1 MKKIFTLTLLLA
13 SVFCCAM
20 AQQNTD
26 RPGWTYNTPKA
37 GNNTYVYVVE
47 RGGGTT
53 VNEAIN
59 NALLKVLRTTMMRIG
74 AVVSWDEV
82 NSSLQQGT
90 DWGTVAM
97 KYNIPVNKVCEC
109 VEQKTEKGYRVAVL
123 CQVAK
128 SGNAYPDFDE
138 FTGCN
143 DVKTYSNSAALV
155 KSIFLPG
162 LGQMGK
168 RRSGSGIFTLMG
180 EVVLVGG
187 AVGSYYMANQELSV
201 IQDAQTSLNG
211 YKSAKE
217 NYNMWRTVN
226 IASLSAAAAL
236 YVWNLYRA
244 YTITPKF
251 KKDKNSL
258 SFYPTLMP
266 VEDELSAGVGLTL
279 NF

>member
-1 MKKIFTLTLLLA
+1 MKKIATIILILL
-13 SVFCCAM
+13 SVQCTTA
-20 AQQNTD
+20 QNTD

-74 AVVSWDEV
+74 AVVSWEEV
-82 NSSLQQGT
+82 NNSLQQGS

-128 SGNAYPDFDE
+128 NGAVYPEFDE

-143 DVKTYSNSAALV
+143 DVNTYSNSAALI
-155 KSIFLPG
+155 KSAFLPG

-168 RRSGSGIFTLMG
+168 RRGGSGFFTLMG
-180 EVVLVGG
+180 EVVFVGG
-187 AVGSYYMANQELSV
+187 AVGAYYMANQQLDIMRNFE
-201 IQDAQTSLNG
+201 TSFDD
-211 YKSAKE
+211 YQAAKTD
-217 NYNMWRTVN
+217 YNMWRTVN
-226 IASLSAAAAL
+226 IASLSAAGAL

-244 YTITPKF
+244 YTIKPKF
-251 KKDKNSL
+251 KKDKKSL
-258 SFYPTLMP
+258 SFYPTLLP
-266 VEDELSAGVGLTL
+266 TENELSAGVGFSL

>member
-1 MKKIFTLTLLLA
+1 MKRTISLIFLLA
-13 SVFCCAM
+13 AVSCAM
-20 AQQNTD
+20 AQNTD

-82 NSSLQQGT
+82 SNSLQNGG

-109 VEQKTEKGYRVAVL
+109 VEQKTDKGYRVAVL

-128 SGNAYPDFDE
+128 SGNVYPDFDE
-138 FTGCN
+138 FTGCT
-143 DVKTYSNSAALV
+143 DMKTYSNGAALL
-155 KSIFLPG
+155 KSVFLPG

-168 RRSGSGIFTLMG
+168 NRIEVGVLIMSGEAILLGVAGGTYLGAQSKLNNGVSPNNPKRWKSSYDACRSI
-180 EVVLVGG
+180 
-187 AVGSYYMANQELSV
+187 NLSC
-201 IQDAQTSLNG
+201 
-211 YKSAKE
+211 
-217 NYNMWRTVN
+217 
-226 IASLSAAAAL
+226 LSAAGLL
-236 YVWNLYRA
+236 YVYNLISA
-244 YTITPKF
+244 YTITPKY
-251 KKDKNSL
+251 KNSDL
-258 SFYPTLMP
+258 AFTPVIMPT
-266 VEDELSAGVGLTL
+266 EEGFASGLTL
-279 NF
+279 TFNF

>member
-1 MKKIFTLTLLLA
+1 MKRIFTLAILLA
-13 SVFCCAM
+13 AFCYAV
-20 AQQNTD
+20 AQQNTN

-82 NSSLQQGT
+82 SNSLQNGG

-128 SGNAYPDFDE
+128 SGAVYPEFDE
-138 FTGCN
+138 FTGCT
-143 DVKTYSNSAALV
+143 DVKTYSNGAALL
-155 KSIFLPG
+155 KSVFLPG

-168 RRSGSGIFTLMG
+168 NRIGSGVFTLLG
-180 EVVLVGG
+180 EVALVGG
-187 AVGSYYMANQELSV
+187 GVGAYYMANQQLTTMRNY
-201 IQDAQTSLNG
+201 QTSIPDFQT
-211 YKSAKE
+211 AKK

-226 IASLSAAAAL
+226 IASFSAAGAL

-244 YTITPKF
+244 YSIAPKF
-251 KKDKNSL
+251 KKDKNAL

-266 VEDELSAGVGLTL
+266 TEYELSAGVGLTL

>member
-1 MKKIFTLTLLLA
+1 MKRTISLIFLLA
-13 SVFCCAM
+13 AVSCAM
-20 AQQNTD
+20 AQNTD

-82 NSSLQQGT
+82 SNSLQNGG

-109 VEQKTEKGYRVAVL
+109 VEQKTDKGYRVAVL

-128 SGNAYPDFDE
+128 NGNVYPDFDE

-143 DVKTYSNSAALV
+143 DMNTYSDGAALV

-168 RRSGSGIFTLMG
+168 HRGGSGFFTLMG
-180 EVVLVGG
+180 EVVFVGG
-187 AVGSYYMANQELSV
+187 AFGSYYMANQQLDIMRDYE
-201 IQDAQTSLNG
+201 TSFT
-211 YKSAKE
+211 KFQRAKNE
-217 NYNMWRTVN
+217 YNMWRTVN
-226 IASLSAAAAL
+226 IATLSAAGAL

-244 YTITPKF
+244 YTIKPKF
-251 KKDKNSL
+251 KKDKKSL
-258 SFYPTLMP
+258 SLYPTLMP
-266 VEDELSAGVGLTL
+266 TEHELSAGVGVTL

>member
-1 MKKIFTLTLLLA
+1 MKRTVLLLLA
-13 SVFCCAM
+13 AGFACIA
-20 AQQNTD
+20 AAQNTE

-37 GNNTYVYVVE
+37 GNSTYVYVVE

-59 NALLKVLRTTMMRIG
+59 NALAKVLRTTMMRIG

-82 NSSLQQGT
+82 NNALQNGT

-109 VEQKTEKGYRVAVL
+109 VEQKTEKGYRVSVL

-128 SGNAYPDFDE
+128 SGAVYPDFDE
-138 FTGCN
+138 FTACT
-143 DVKTYSNSAALV
+143 DTKSYSDGAALL
-155 KSIFLPG
+155 KSVFIPG

-168 RRSGSGIFTLMG
+168 NHTTEGVITLLG

-187 AVGSYYMANQELSV
+187 AVGTYYIAQQELTTMRDRDVSFA
-201 IQDAQTSLNG
+201 DFQTA
-211 YKSAKE
+211 KS
-217 NYNMWRTVN
+217 NYETYRHAN
-226 IASLSAAAAL
+226 IACLSAAGIL
-236 YVWNLYRA
+236 YVYNLIRA
-244 YTITPKF
+244 YTMTPKY
-251 KKDKNSL
+251 KTRSL
-258 SFYPTLMP
+258 SFTPSIVPTDNGLA
-266 VEDELSAGVGLTL
+266 SGVNITF

>member
-13 SVFCCAM
+13 SVCCAM
-20 AQQNTD
+20 AQQNTN

-53 VNEAIN
+53 VNDAIN
-59 NALLKVLRTTMMRIG
+59 NAILKVMRTTMMRIG

-82 NSSLQQGT
+82 NNSLQQGG

-97 KYNIPVNKVCEC
+97 KYNIPINKVCEC

-168 RRSGSGIFTLMG
+168 RRGGSGFFTLMG
-180 EVVLVGG
+180 EVAFVGG

-201 IQDAQTSLNG
+201 IQDAQTSLDG

-217 NYNMWRTVN
+217 NYNTWRTVN

-244 YTITPKF
+244 YTIKPKF

-266 VEDELSAGVGLTL
+266 VEDELSAGVGLTF